1 MKMENEIMA
10 DQDGTIVSVNVNKGD
25 SVDTG
30 DILVTME

>member
-1 MKMENEIMA
+1 MENEIMA
-10 DQDGTIVSVNVNKGD
+10 AQDGKIVSVNVNKGD